1 MTNACSTAGAS
12 TPTPPIRWDS
22 SWPAFVPDLQR
33 QTILSYF
40 ETRFGIP
47 YTDFEPFALLDRGKV
62 YSLLSRLAPAEAI
75 SSLKLQNAGLPI
87 LRKMPTHLK
96 PTTAAIQ
103 RFGPRATKHI
113 VEMTTDQVQALLR
126 ADVMAYDSA
135 LEPGYVILRQDGH
148 VLGCGLLTPG
158 QLRSL
163 IPKWLVKHQRLA
175 EPDEGAP

>member
-1 MTNACSTAGAS
+1 M
-12 TPTPPIRWDS
+12 
-22 SWPAFVPDLQR
+22 PAPQR

-47 YTDFEPFALLDRGKV
+47 YDAFEPFALLDRGKV
-62 YSLLSRLAPAEAI
+62 YALLSRLAPAEAI
-75 SSLKLQNAGLPI
+75 CSLKLQNTGLPI

-103 RFGPRATKHI
+103 RFGPQATKHI
-113 VEMTTDQVQALLR
+113 VEMTANQVPELLQAG
-126 ADVMAYDSA
+126 VMAYDSPLA
-135 LEPGYVILRQDGH
+135 PGYVILRQDGH

-163 IPKWLVKHQRLA
+163 IPKWLVKHQRLV
-175 EPDEGAP
+175 EGAP

>member
-1 MTNACSTAGAS
+1 M
-12 TPTPPIRWDS
+12 
-22 SWPAFVPDLQR
+22 PDVER
-33 QTILSYF
+33 ETILSYF

-47 YTDFEPFALLDRGKV
+47 YAAFEPFALLDRGKV
-62 YSLLSRLAPAEAI
+62 YVLLSRLAPVEAVH
-75 SSLKLQNAGLPI
+75 SLKLQNAGLPI

-103 RFGPRATKHI
+103 RFGAQASKHM
-113 VEMTTDQVQALLR
+113 VEMTANQVQELLR
-126 ADVMAYDSA
+126 LGVMAYDSP

-148 VLGCGLLTPG
+148 VLGCGLVTPG

-175 EPDEGAP
+175 EHLEGTP

>member
-1 MTNACSTAGAS
+1 M
-12 TPTPPIRWDS
+12 
-22 SWPAFVPDLQR
+22 PAPQR

-47 YTDFEPFALLDRGKV
+47 YDAFEPFALLDRGKV
-62 YSLLSRLAPAEAI
+62 YALLSRLAPAEAI
-75 SSLKLQNAGLPI
+75 CSLKLQNAGLPI

-103 RFGPRATKHI
+103 RFGPQATKHI
-113 VEMTTDQVQALLR
+113 VEMTANQVPELLQAG
-126 ADVMAYDSA
+126 VMAYDSPLA
-135 LEPGYVILRQDGH
+135 PGYVILRQDGH

-163 IPKWLVKHQRLA
+163 IPKWLVKHQRLV
-175 EPDEGAP
+175 EGAP

>member
-1 MTNACSTAGAS
+1 M
-12 TPTPPIRWDS
+12 
-22 SWPAFVPDLQR
+22 PAPQR

-47 YTDFEPFALLDRGKV
+47 YDAFEPFALLDRGKV
-62 YSLLSRLAPAEAI
+62 YALLSRLAPAEAI
-75 SSLKLQNAGLPI
+75 CSLKLQNAGLPI

-103 RFGPRATKHI
+103 RFGPQATKHI
-113 VEMTTDQVQALLR
+113 VEITANQVPELLQAG
-126 ADVMAYDSA
+126 VMAYDSPLA
-135 LEPGYVILRQDGH
+135 PGYVILRQDGH

-163 IPKWLVKHQRLA
+163 IPKWLVKHQRLV
-175 EPDEGAP
+175 EGAP